1 VSVGNEP
8 TNLVERAGDAGIQAI
23 TEYLAHADAKVES
36 LLVLLTIDKAPTGE
50 PDTVTC
56 GSNVG
61 DAKELLA
68 LLGAHFIEAAR
79 AVGLRVDLVPIQ
91 TKGQG

>member
-1 VSVGNEP
+1 MSTNEP

-23 TEYLAHADAKVES
+23 HEHLAHADAKVQT
-36 LLVLLTIDKAPTGE
+36 LLILLTIDTAPTGE

-56 GSNVG
+56 GSNVE
-61 DAKELLA
+61 DAKELVA
-68 LLGAHFIEAAR
+68 LLAAHLVEAAR
-79 AVGLRVDLVPIQ
+79 KIGLRVDLIPIQ